1 MRIALPVDNGNINQ
15 HFGKSREFTVIDLE
29 GDTIKS
35 ERVVSAVLLAHNH
48 EGLAGLLIG
57 EQVDAVIVGGIG
69 HYALDALEKSGLK
82 VITGAR
88 GGLKDMAQAYARGE
102 LISKRVVCNHHH
114 GEHSHHHH
122 HHGDK

>member
-15 HFGKSREFTVIDLE
+15 HFGKSKEFTVIDLE

-35 ERVVSAVLLAHNH
+35 ERVVSAALLAHNH

-69 HYALDALEKSGLK
+69 PYALDALEKSGLK
-82 VITGAR
+82 VITGAQ
-88 GGLKDMAQAYARGE
+88 GGLKDLARAYARGE
-102 LISKRVVCNHHH
+102 LTSKRVVCNHHQ
-114 GEHSHHHH
+114 GEHHHHH